1 MKAVFVID
9 IGNDDIDSYEVCVRK
24 TNRDTEIEWEKE
36 VKLTSMPKKQNTD
49 EIKSSFEYIFEA
61 ENLDDFQ
68 TRAASYLYGHI
79 DGWNDCLKEI
89 EK

>member
-1 MKAVFVID
+1 MKAILVID

-36 VKLTSMPKKQNTD
+36 AKLKPLPTKIITATLSEREQERTELLASMALLKT
-49 EIKSSFEYIFEA
+49 YA
-61 ENLDDFQ
+61 
-68 TRAASYLYGHI
+68 

-89 EK
+89 EE